1 MEKLRALLLISGGFD
16 SPVAGLLAAKKGL
29 EIYCVHFSQVP
40 FADNTAE
47 EKAFKLAKLIK
58 AKKFF
63 VVEAGNAFAE
73 LSKKC
78 DYKYYFILMKRLML
92 KVSEQLALKNSCS
105 ALITGE
111 SLGQVSS
118 QTLSNLAVIDSA
130 VRIPVLRPL
139 IGFDKEEIIDIARE
153 NELYDVSVGRELCD
167 TLGPKHPA
175 TKSEQKFI
183 LEEEK
188 KVNLKGIVEGLSES
202 ARERILDLST

>member
-1 MEKLRALLLISGGFD
+1 MEELKALLLISGGFD
-16 SPVAGLLAAKKGL
+16 SPVAGLLAARKGL
-29 EIYCVHFSQVP
+29 EVYCVHFSQVP
-40 FADNTAE
+40 FADSTAE
-47 EKAFKLAKLIK
+47 EKSFKLAKLIK

-78 DYKYYFILMKRLML
+78 DYKYYFVLMKRLML

-118 QTLSNLAVIDSA
+118 QTLSNLAVIDSS
-130 VRIPVLRPL
+130 VKILVLRPL

-188 KVNLKGIVEGLSES
+188 KLDLKKAIEELVKTV
-202 ARERILDLST
+202 RERALN